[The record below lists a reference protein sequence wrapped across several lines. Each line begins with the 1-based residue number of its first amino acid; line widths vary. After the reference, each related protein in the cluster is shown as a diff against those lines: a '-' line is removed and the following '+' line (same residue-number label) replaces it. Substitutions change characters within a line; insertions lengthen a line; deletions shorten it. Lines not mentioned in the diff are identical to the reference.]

1 MKGHTITRALG
12 ALGLATVAVAVSL
25 AQPTQLAFWN
35 FNESDP
41 LDSTAMLAADGG
53 VFAAQAQISIN
64 LAEFRFNNSG
74 TGFRGS
80 PLDPN
85 NANHPTTPNWALQT
99 TGYPAQ
105 GLDSGLAGIVVS
117 VPTTGYQNIVVKFD
131 VRWSNAAS
139 KFLAVEYTTNGGMN
153 WTRARVLQALR
164 GDSWHG
170 NTNANGGYGALVE
183 LDLSGDSA
191 VNNNAQFA
199 FRVVTIFDPNTGTQY
214 TAANFPNNPNAT
226 YSPNGTLRYDLIEIL
241 GEEVD
246 SGPEGDVDGSG
257 CVDDADLLAVLFAFG
272 NSGSNLPEDVTRD
285 GTVDDAD
292 LLVVLFNFGAGC

>member
-35 FNESDP
+35 FNESNP
-41 LDSTAMLAADGG
+41 LDETAMLAADGG

-64 LAEFRFNNSG
+64 LANIVYNNNG

-85 NANHPTTPNWALQT
+85 NPTHPDGPNWALQT
-99 TGYPAQ
+99 TDYPAQ
-105 GLDSGLAGIVVS
+105 GQDSGLAGIVVS

-131 VRWSNAAS
+131 VRWSNTAS
-139 KFLAVEYTTNGGMN
+139 KFLAVEYTTDGGVN
-153 WTRARVLQALR
+153 WTRARVLEARR
-164 GDSWHG
+164 GDRWHG
-170 NTNANGGYGALVE
+170 DTEANGGYGALVE

-199 FRVVTIFDPNTGTQY
+199 FRVVTIFDPNTGQY
-214 TAANFPNNPNAT
+214 TAAQLWLQLHDARHPA
-226 YSPNGTLRYDLIEIL
+226 LRPHR
-241 GEEVD
+241 D
-246 SGPEGDVDGSG
+246 SGRRGEQRS
-257 CVDDADLLAVLFAFG
+257 
-272 NSGSNLPEDVTRD
+272 
-285 GTVDDAD
+285 
-292 LLVVLFNFGAGC
+292 

>member
-1 MKGHTITRALG
+1 MKGHTITRALS

-53 VFAAQAQISIN
+53 VFATQAQIAIN
-64 LAEFRFNNSG
+64 LANIVYNNSG

-85 NANHPTTPNWALQT
+85 NPTHPNPPNWGLQT

-105 GLDSGLAGIVVS
+105 GQDSGLAGIVVS

-131 VRWSNAAS
+131 VRWSNTAS
-139 KFLAVEYTTNGGMN
+139 KFLAVEYTTDGGAN
-153 WTRARVLQALR
+153 WTRARVLEARR
-164 GDSWHG
+164 GDRWHG
-170 NTNANGGYGALVE
+170 DTDANGGYNSLVE
-183 LDLSGDSA
+183 LDLSGDA
-191 VNNNAQFA
+191 NVNNNAQFA
-199 FRVVTIFDPNTGTQY
+199 FRVVTIFDPNTGQY

-241 GEEVD
+241 GEEAS
-246 SGPEGDVDGSG
+246 SGPEGDVNGDG
-257 CVDDADLLAVLFAFG
+257 CVDDADLLIVLFNFG
-272 NSGSNLPEDVTRD
+272 NAGGQGDVNND
-285 GTVDDAD
+285 NIVDDAD

>member
-35 FNESDP
+35 FNESNP
-41 LDSTAMLAADGG
+41 LDETAMLAADGG

-64 LAEFRFNNSG
+64 LANIVYNNNG

-99 TGYPAQ
+99 TDYPAQ
-105 GLDSGLAGIVVS
+105 GQDSGLAGIVVS
-117 VPTTGYQNIVVKFD
+117 VPTTGYGNIKVKFD
-131 VRWSNAAS
+131 VRWSNTAS
-139 KFLAVEYTTNGGMN
+139 KFLAVEYTTDGGAN
-153 WTRARVLQALR
+153 WTRARELQALR
-164 GDSWHG
+164 GDRWHG
-170 NTNANGGYGALVE
+170 DTETNAGYGALVV

-199 FRVVTIFDPNTGTQY
+199 FRVVTIFDPNTGQY
-214 TAANFPNNPNAT
+214 TAANFPNNTNAT

-241 GEEVD
+241 GEEAS
-246 SGPEGDVDGSG
+246 SGPEGDVNGDG
-257 CVDDADLLAVLFAFG
+257 CVDDADLLIVLFNFG
-272 NSGSNLPEDVTRD
+272 NAGGQGDVNND
-285 GTVDDAD
+285 NIVDDAD